1 MKKDIYIKLTPISTK
16 LNKQPNKFQL
26 NLFLI
31 KDNAEP
37 ALTAEVSVTKTNEV
51 SFSKIDVISYMPSLT
66 ELLEM
71 TKIQLKEFGYN
82 FI

>member
-1 MKKDIYIKLTPISTK
+1 MKKDIYIKLTPINTK

-37 ALTAEVSVTKTNEV
+37 ALTAEASVTKTNEV

>member
-1 MKKDIYIKLTPISTK
+1 MKKDIYIKLTPINTK

-37 ALTAEVSVTKTNEV
+37 ALAAEVSVTKTNEV

-71 TKIQLKEFGYN
+71 TKVQLKEFGYN

>member
-1 MKKDIYIKLTPISTK
+1 MKKDIYIKLTPINTK

-37 ALTAEVSVTKTNEV
+37 ALIAEVSVTKTNEV

>member
-1 MKKDIYIKLTPISTK
+1 MKKDIYIKLTPINTK

-31 KDNAEP
+31 NDNAEP

-71 TKIQLKEFGYN
+71 TKVQLKEFGYN

>member
-1 MKKDIYIKLTPISTK
+1 MKKDIYIKLTPINTK

-37 ALTAEVSVTKTNEV
+37 ALTAEVRLMKYL
-51 SFSKIDVISYMPSLT
+51 FLR
-66 ELLEM
+66 
-71 TKIQLKEFGYN
+71 
-82 FI
+82 

>member
-1 MKKDIYIKLTPISTK
+1 MKKDIYIKLTPINTK

-31 KDNAEP
+31 KDNAES